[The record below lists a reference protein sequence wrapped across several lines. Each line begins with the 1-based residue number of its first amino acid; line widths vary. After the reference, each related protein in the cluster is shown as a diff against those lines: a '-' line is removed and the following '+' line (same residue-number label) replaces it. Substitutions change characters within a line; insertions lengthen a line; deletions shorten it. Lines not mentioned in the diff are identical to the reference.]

1 MYGLKQA
8 KILAHDD
15 LVKKLHAYIYKTIPQ
30 ILGLWKHDNKPITLC
45 LYVDDFGIK
54 YFNRSD
60 AVHLL
65 QYIQKNCTP
74 MVEWSGETFC
84 CLTFDWEYQNE
95 YVDVLMPG
103 YVQKLLQKFQHQPP
117 KLPWFSPFPPLH
129 MSKLSRDNANMHQK
143 LIHPHCS
150 PLPKLQ
156 GSNKSSVVCSI

>member
-1 MYGLKQA
+1 M
-8 KILAHDD
+8 KILQP
-15 LVKKLHAYIYKTIPQ
+15 YEYNPIPHT
-30 ILGLWKHDNKPITLC
+30 LGLLKHETKPITFYLC
-45 LYVDDFGIK
+45 VDDFGIK

-117 KLPWFSPFPPLH
+117 KTPHFLPFTAAPYVKFIKGEH
-129 MSKLSRDNANMHQK
+129 
-143 LIHPHCS
+143 
-150 PLPKLQ
+150 
-156 GSNKSSVVCSI
+156 